1 MATNCDVLIARGIGA
16 DCTDPLVRGVEQR
29 GVIMNY
35 ADVDF
40 SAVEYDTANKH
51 IVKTLALKAG
61 KKGYEILQL
70 GATPFNGTQSEGV
83 VGDYGNSFT
92 HTVQFVVLETG
103 PDVAE
108 MVDALVN
115 GKFVVVLENNA
126 KNLKKAS
133 SPGDS
138 AYQIYGLEGGLRFS
152 SGTAEKWNDST
163 KSGWLITLQ
172 ETEAPSSALYLF
184 NTDYATTQ
192 TEFESLMS

>member
-1 MATNCDVLIARGIGA
+1 MIARGIGA
-16 DCTDPLVRGVEQR
+16 DCSDPLVRGVEQR

-40 SAVEYDTANKH
+40 SALVYDTTNKH
-51 IVKTLALKAG
+51 TVKTLALKTG

-115 GKFVVVLENNA
+115 GKFVMVLENIH
-126 KNLKKAS
+126 KNMKKSAN
-133 SPGDS
+133 PGDS
-138 AYQIYGLEGGLRFS
+138 AFQIYGLEGGMRFS
-152 SGTAEKWNDST
+152 SGTAEKWSDST
-163 KSGWLITLQ
+163 RSGWLITLQ
-172 ETEAPSSALYLF
+172 ETDAPSSALYMF

-192 TEFESLMS
+192 AAFESLMA